1 MPRHGGRRTRIHHAG
16 LPTPRSNNDDFHDDE
31 QYDQHH
37 SRAHIHVLQHDD
49 LVDQHHSRAH
59 NHLIDNQH
67 HDSTLICAEVIASS
81 SR

>member
-1 MPRHGGRRTRIHHAG
+1 MLDLSQHARWWWTRIHHAG

-37 SRAHIHVLQHDD
+37 SRAHYHFFD
-49 LVDQHHSRAH
+49 DQHHSRAH

-67 HDSTLICAEVIASS
+67 HDSTLICPEVIASS